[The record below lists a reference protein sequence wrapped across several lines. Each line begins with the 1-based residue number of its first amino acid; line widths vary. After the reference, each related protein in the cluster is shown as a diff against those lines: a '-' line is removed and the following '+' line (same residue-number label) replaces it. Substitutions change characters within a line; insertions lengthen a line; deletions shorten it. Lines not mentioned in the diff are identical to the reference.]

1 MTTDRHPTR
10 EELIDFQHR
19 ALEPGADAAIL
30 AHIERCVPCAA
41 IHDEE
46 ARLTELVRA
55 HARSESF
62 ELPLGFAAATLARA
76 RERERSRFFEGLLA
90 WWRPAIAVPAA
101 LFFAIA
107 AFLAP
112 VVLPRLY
119 HPGSQI
125 NALHDLRDHAALMAT
140 EPFEESSQAP
150 IVLASDRG
158 NATP

>member
-19 ALEPGADAAIL
+19 ALEPAADAAVL
-30 AHIERCVPCAA
+30 THIENCVPCAA

-55 HARSESF
+55 HARSERF

-76 RERERSRFFEGLLA
+76 RERERSHYLERFLS
-90 WWRPAIAVPAA
+90 WWRPAVAVPAA
-101 LFFAIA
+101 VFFVLA

-112 VVLPRLY
+112 VVLPHLY
-119 HPGSQI
+119 RPTSQI

-158 NATP
+158 NAAP

>member
-30 AHIERCVPCAA
+30 AHIEGCAPCAA

-46 ARLTELVRA
+46 ARLTDLVRA
-55 HARSESF
+55 HARSERF
-62 ELPLGFAAATLARA
+62 ELPLGFAAATLAIA
-76 RERERSRFFEGLLA
+76 RERERPHYIERFLA

-101 LFFAIA
+101 VFVVLA

-119 HPGSQI
+119 HPTSQI

-140 EPFEESSQAP
+140 VPFEDSSQAP
-150 IVLASDRG
+150 IVLANDSG
-158 NATP
+158 NAAP